1 MVFNSLIGNSL
12 FHAVPASNK
21 RVPFLFQW
29 PGVAGII
36 QFNRVDRSEMDDLHN
51 MVIAVMDRDR
61 PGIVAEV
68 TEGIS
73 AIGGNLAD
81 LSQTVLRGY
90 FTMIMVASFPPG
102 LTARE
107 IEQTLS
113 KGIVSRVIVMEAASL
128 PPESDHSEHVY
139 VLSAIGRNRI
149 GLVAQVSR
157 FCFDR
162 GVNILDLTSHAEDD
176 QYTMM
181 LQIDLSTLENVECF
195 EQDLIGFGHETGL
208 HLALQHNDIF
218 RATNEI

>member
-1 MVFNSLIGNSL
+1 M
-12 FHAVPASNK
+12 
-21 RVPFLFQW
+21 
-29 PGVAGII
+29 
-36 QFNRVDRSEMDDLHN
+36 DSEQS

-68 TEGIS
+68 TEGVS
-73 AIGGNLAD
+73 ALGGNLAD

-90 FTMIMVASFPPG
+90 FTMILVADFPPG
-102 LTARE
+102 LTARQ

-113 KGIVSRVIVMEAASL
+113 TGILSRVLVMEAESL
-128 PPESDHSEHVY
+128 PPESDHSEHAY
-139 VLSAIGRNRI
+139 VLSAIGRNRA

-181 LQIDLSTLENVECF
+181 LQIDLSNIENVECF
-195 EQDLIGFGHETGL
+195 EKDLTVFGKNSGL
-208 HLALQHNDIF
+208 YLALQHNDIF